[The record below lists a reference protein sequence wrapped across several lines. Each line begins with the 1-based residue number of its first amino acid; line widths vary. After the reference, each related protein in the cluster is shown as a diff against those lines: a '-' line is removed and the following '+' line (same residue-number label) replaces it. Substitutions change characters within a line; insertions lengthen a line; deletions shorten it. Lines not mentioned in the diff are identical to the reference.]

1 MLQKSS
7 TQNEIKNPTSHLISI
22 YVCVH
27 VSVYANMLRI
37 TDTAKWAVWTRTWPF
52 ACPWSVRQKK
62 KKSWDTIPQG
72 HGRLAYVASSRLSI
86 GRLKAS
92 YRFLSFSLSQSQFLS
107 LQCSLPSP
115 NPSHQ
120 HRSLTHQ
127 PLSAIDLLSLCQI
140 DDPSTP
146 SRLSTKGLALF
157 LTHPCLSAFLQ

>member
-62 KKSWDTIPQG
+62 KELGYHTT
-72 HGRLAYVASSRLSI
+72 RT
-86 GRLKAS
+86 
-92 YRFLSFSLSQSQFLS
+92 
-107 LQCSLPSP
+107 
-115 NPSHQ
+115 
-120 HRSLTHQ
+120 RSTCLRGKLTTVNRQ
-127 PLSAIDLLSLCQI
+127 
-140 DDPSTP
+140 T
-146 SRLSTKGLALF
+146 
-157 LTHPCLSAFLQ
+157 